1 VIFDIQPILFGSLLG
16 LISGLLPGVGNF
28 VLLLIATPILLTM
41 NSTDILI
48 TYTALV
54 SISQYIGSVPATMFG
69 IAGESSSFPAV
80 IEAKKLKSVD
90 EVSEAISGAAIG
102 SFYGSFIVVAL
113 CFIFAP
119 YLDNIKYL
127 FSTKLYVILLS
138 TSLILMCIISKQSVV
153 TNVLLVIFGLFLGS
167 IGYNTAF
174 STPFLTFDN
183 IYLYSGLPFI
193 VVSIMLFAV
202 PQLLQNTKIKDSSDF
217 FNIPSKFKIHRLNI
231 LTSTIYSFIGFI
243 TGLVPGLTTVLSSY
257 TAYFVST
264 VITDNPIKRIVA
276 SETANNS
283 GAFSQLLP
291 MLLFSIPILSSEAY
305 LLNLLDMKGF
315 NPNYLEVS
323 SLITAICVSLIA
335 INLIGLLLAWPMAK
349 YIGYLYAIKMSTIMY
364 FLLFLLLLLVVY
376 LGYAHN
382 SLNFYLL
389 SCIGLLPITYLL
401 RNIDTTPLVFAFLI
415 QDPLLDNILRLPALL

>member
-138 TSLILMCIISKQSVV
+138 TSLVLMCIISKQSIV

-257 TAYFVST
+257 TAYFVSI

-376 LGYAHN
+376 LGYSHN

-415 QDPLLDNILRLPALL
+415 QDSLLDNILRLPALL

>member
-415 QDPLLDNILRLPALL
+415 KDSLLDIILRLPALL

>member
-1 VIFDIQPILFGSLLG
+1 MIFDIQPILFGSLLG

-41 NSTDILI
+41 NPTDILI

-231 LTSTIYSFIGFI
+231 LTSTVYSFIGFI

-264 VITDNPIKRIVA
+264 VITDSPIKRIVA

>member
-1 VIFDIQPILFGSLLG
+1 MIFDIQPILFGSLLG

>member
-1 VIFDIQPILFGSLLG
+1 MIFDIQPILFGSLLG

-41 NSTDILI
+41 NPVDILI

-90 EVSEAISGAAIG
+90 EISEAISGAAIG

-138 TSLILMCIISKQSVV
+138 TSLVLMCIISKQSIV

-323 SLITAICVSLIA
+323 NLITAICVSLIA

>member
-138 TSLILMCIISKQSVV
+138 TSLILMCIISKQSIV

>member
-1 VIFDIQPILFGSLLG
+1 
-16 LISGLLPGVGNF
+16 
-28 VLLLIATPILLTM
+28 
-41 NSTDILI
+41 
-48 TYTALV
+48 
-54 SISQYIGSVPATMFG
+54 
-69 IAGESSSFPAV
+69 
-80 IEAKKLKSVD
+80 
-90 EVSEAISGAAIG
+90 
-102 SFYGSFIVVAL
+102 
-113 CFIFAP
+113 
-119 YLDNIKYL
+119 
-127 FSTKLYVILLS
+127 
-138 TSLILMCIISKQSVV
+138 MCIISKQSVV

-231 LTSTIYSFIGFI
+231 LTSTVYSFIGFI
-243 TGLVPGLTTVLSSY
+243 TGLVPGLTTVFSSY

-323 SLITAICVSLIA
+323 NLITAICVSLIA

-349 YIGYLYAIKMSTIMY
+349 YIRYLYAIKMSTIMY

>member
-1 VIFDIQPILFGSLLG
+1 MIFNIQPILFGSLLG

-41 NSTDILI
+41 NSIDILI

-80 IEAKKLKSVD
+80 IEAKKLKSMD

-127 FSTKLYVILLS
+127 FSTKLYVIVLS
-138 TSLILMCIISKQSVV
+138 ISLILVCIVSKQSIV

-217 FNIPSKFKIHRLNI
+217 FNIPNKFKIHRLNI

-264 VITDNPIKRIVA
+264 VITNNPIKRIVA
-276 SETANNS
+276 AETANNS

-305 LLNLLDMKGF
+305 LLNLLDIKGF
-315 NPNYLEVS
+315 NPNYSEVS
-323 SLITAICVSLIA
+323 TIITTICISLIA
-335 INLIGLLLAWPMAK
+335 INLVGVLLAWPMAK
-349 YIGYLYAIKMSTIMY
+349 YIGYLYAITMSTIMY
-364 FLLFLLLLLVVY
+364 LLLLLLLLIIVY
-376 LGYAHN
+376 LGYKHN

-415 QDPLLDNILRLPALL
+415 QDTLLDNILRLPALL

>member
-1 VIFDIQPILFGSLLG
+1 MIFDIQPILFGSLLG

-41 NSTDILI
+41 NPTDILI

-174 STPFLTFDN
+174 STPFLAFDN

-231 LTSTIYSFIGFI
+231 LTSTVYSFIGFI

-264 VITDNPIKRIVA
+264 VITDSPIKRIVA

>member
-1 VIFDIQPILFGSLLG
+1 MIFDIQPILFGSLLG

-138 TSLILMCIISKQSVV
+138 TSLVLMCIISKQSIV

-257 TAYFVST
+257 TAYFVSI

-415 QDPLLDNILRLPALL
+415 QDSLLDNILRLPALL

>member
-1 VIFDIQPILFGSLLG
+1 MIFDIQPILFGSLLG

-138 TSLILMCIISKQSVV
+138 TSLVLMCIISKQSIV

-257 TAYFVST
+257 TAYFVSI

-376 LGYAHN
+376 LGYSHN

-415 QDPLLDNILRLPALL
+415 QDSLLDNILRLPALL

>member
-1 VIFDIQPILFGSLLG
+1 MIFDIQPILFGSLLG

-41 NSTDILI
+41 NPTDILI

-80 IEAKKLKSVD
+80 IEAKKLKSMD
-90 EVSEAISGAAIG
+90 AISGAAIG

-113 CFIFAP
+113 CFMFAP

-127 FSTKLYVILLS
+127 FSTKLYVIVLS
-138 TSLILMCIISKQSVV
+138 TSLILVCLVSKQSIV

-167 IGYNTAF
+167 IGYNTTF

-217 FNIPSKFKIHRLNI
+217 FNIPNKFKIHRLNI
-231 LTSTIYSFIGFI
+231 LTSTVYSFIGFI

-264 VITDNPIKRIVA
+264 VITNNPIKRIVA
-276 SETANNS
+276 AETANNS

-305 LLNLLDMKGF
+305 LLNLLDIKGF

-323 SLITAICVSLIA
+323 TLITTICISLIA
-335 INLIGLLLAWPMAK
+335 INLIGVLLAWPMAK
-349 YIGYLYAIKMSTIMY
+349 YIGYLYAITMSTIMY
-364 FLLFLLLLLVVY
+364 LLLLLLLLIVVY
-376 LGYAHN
+376 LGYKHN

-415 QDPLLDNILRLPALL
+415 QDPLLDNLLRLPALL

>member
-138 TSLILMCIISKQSVV
+138 TSLVLMCIISKQSIV

-257 TAYFVST
+257 TAYFVSI

-415 QDPLLDNILRLPALL
+415 QDSLLDNILRLPALL

>member
-1 VIFDIQPILFGSLLG
+1 MIFDIQPILFGSLLG

-41 NSTDILI
+41 NPVDILI

-90 EVSEAISGAAIG
+90 EISEAISGAAIG

-138 TSLILMCIISKQSVV
+138 TSLVLMCIISKQSIV

-217 FNIPSKFKIHRLNI
+217 FNVPSKFKIHRLNI
-231 LTSTIYSFIGFI
+231 LTSTVYSFIGFI

-323 SLITAICVSLIA
+323 NLITAICVSLIA

>member
-1 VIFDIQPILFGSLLG
+1 VILDIQPILFGSLLG
-16 LISGLLPGVGNF
+16 LLSGLIPGIGNF

-41 NSTDILI
+41 APIDIII
-48 TYTALV
+48 TYVALA

-90 EVSEAISGAAIG
+90 EISEAISGAAIG

-113 CFIFAP
+113 CLIFAP

-138 TSLILMCIISKQSVV
+138 TSIILMCLLSKQAIVK
-153 TNVLLVIFGLFLGS
+153 NILLVVFGLFLGS
-167 IGYNTAF
+167 IGYNTHF
-174 STPFLTFDN
+174 TTPFLTFDN
-183 IYLYSGLPFI
+183 MYLYSGLPFI
-193 VVSIMLFAV
+193 VVSVMLFAV
-202 PQLLQNTKIKDSSDF
+202 PQLLQHAKIKDSSEF
-217 FNIPSKFKIHRLNI
+217 FTIPTNFKIHRLNI
-231 LTSTIYSFIGFI
+231 ISSTIYSFIGFI
-243 TGLVPGLTTVLSSY
+243 AGLVPGLTTILSSY
-257 TAYFVST
+257 AAYFVST

-305 LLNLLDMKGF
+305 LLNILDMKGF
-315 NPNYLEVS
+315 NPNYLEVT
-323 SLITAICVSLIA
+323 SLITSICVSLIS

-415 QDPLLDNILRLPALL
+415 QDPLLDNLLRLPALL

>member
-1 VIFDIQPILFGSLLG
+1 MIFDIQPILFGSLLG

-41 NSTDILI
+41 NPTDILI

-138 TSLILMCIISKQSVV
+138 TSLILMCTISKQSVV

-174 STPFLTFDN
+174 STPFLAFDN

-231 LTSTIYSFIGFI
+231 LTSTVYSFIGFI

-264 VITDNPIKRIVA
+264 VITDSPIKRIVA

>member
-1 VIFDIQPILFGSLLG
+1 LLESIVFGSFLG
-16 LISGLLPGVGNF
+16 LLSGLIPGIGNF
-28 VLLLIATPILLTM
+28 ILLLVATPILLTM
-41 NSTDILI
+41 APIDILV
-48 TYTALV
+48 TYVALT

-69 IAGESSSFPAV
+69 IAGESSSFPTV
-80 IEAKKLKSVD
+80 IEAKKLKSAD

-138 TSLILMCIISKQSVV
+138 TSLVLMCILSKQSIVK
-153 TNVLLVIFGLFLGS
+153 NILLVLLGLLIGS
-167 IGYNTAF
+167 IGYNTHF
-174 STPFLTFDN
+174 NKPFLTFDN
-183 IYLYSGLPFI
+183 IYLYSGLPYI

-202 PQLLQNTKIKDSSDF
+202 PQLLQNAKIKDSSDF
-217 FNIPSKFKIHRLNI
+217 FRFPNSFTVHRLNI
-231 LTSTIYSFIGFI
+231 VSSTIYSFIGFI

-257 TAYFVST
+257 AAYFAST
-264 VITDNPIKRIVA
+264 IVTDNPIKRIVA

-291 MLLFSIPILSSEAY
+291 LLLFSIPILSSEAY
-305 LLNLLDMKGF
+305 ILNILDMKGF
-315 NPNYLEVS
+315 NLDYFEASNILTTICI
-323 SLITAICVSLIA
+323 SLVT

-349 YIGYLYAIKMSTIMY
+349 YIVYLYSIKMSTIMY
-364 FLLFLLLLLVVY
+364 SLLILLLLLVLY
-376 LGYAHN
+376 LGYIHN

-389 SCIGLLPITYLL
+389 CCIGLLPIMYLL
-401 RNIDTTPLVFAFLI
+401 RNTDTTPLIFAFLI
-415 QDPLLDNILRLPALL
+415 QDPLLDNLLRLPSLL

>member
-1 VIFDIQPILFGSLLG
+1 VIFDLQPILFGSLLG
-16 LISGLLPGVGNF
+16 LLSGLLPGVGNF
-28 VLLLIATPILLTM
+28 ILLLVATPIILTM

-48 TYTALV
+48 TYVALV

-80 IEAKKLKSVD
+80 IEAKKLKSAD

-138 TSLILMCIISKQSVV
+138 TSLVLMCVISKQSVV
-153 TNVLLVIFGLFLGS
+153 SNILLVLLGLFLGS
-167 IGYNTAF
+167 VGYNTHF
-174 STPFLTFDN
+174 TTPFLTFDS
-183 IYLYSGLPFI
+183 IYLYSGIPFI
-193 VVSIMLFAV
+193 VVSIMLFAI
-202 PQLLQNTKIKDSSDF
+202 PQLLQNAKIKDSSDF

-231 LTSTIYSFIGFI
+231 LTSTLYSFIGFI

-257 TAYFVST
+257 AAYFIST
-264 VITDNPIKRIVA
+264 VITNSPIKRIVA

-291 MLLFSIPILSSEAY
+291 MLLFSIPLLSSEAY
-305 LLNLLDMKGF
+305 ILNILDMKGF
-315 NPNYLEVS
+315 NLNYFEINN
-323 SLITAICVSLIA
+323 LITTICTSLIA

-349 YIGYLYAIKMSTIMY
+349 YIVYLYAIKMSTIMY
-364 FLLFLLLLLVVY
+364 FLLLLLLLLVVY
-376 LGYAHN
+376 IGYTHN

>member
-41 NSTDILI
+41 NPVDILI

-90 EVSEAISGAAIG
+90 EISEAISGAAIG

-138 TSLILMCIISKQSVV
+138 TSLVLMCIISKQSIV

-217 FNIPSKFKIHRLNI
+217 FNVPSKFKIHRLNI
-231 LTSTIYSFIGFI
+231 LTSTVYSFIGFI

-323 SLITAICVSLIA
+323 NLITAICVSLIA